1 MLSFPHNDGNH
12 LINNTLY
19 MSASSLCSHKYP
31 HALSV
36 FMCSY
41 LYLIVC
47 QRDKLFIVVSVTYV

>member
-36 FMCSY
+36 FTFSHRRI
-41 LYLIVC
+41 LLII
-47 QRDKLFIVVSVTYV
+47 R